1 MHENQLRK
9 NKVCLQDYNFKQ
21 DIENRLAIA
30 EFSVIDLEVLEEI
43 LYSSIKIPISKL
55 AKNLDRENRE
65 LLPFLETLSKT
76 GLVSISEDSILID
89 KDVRKYF
96 EAQLAK
102 FDPDFKPGMEYLQS
116 LLKKVPISV
125 LPGWYAIPRT
135 SNNIFDSIIEKYL
148 LSPQIFYRHLS
159 ELNFTDPTLQH
170 IIEDV
175 YNSPDLKAYA
185 DTLMEKY
192 GLSREVFEEHILHL
206 EFHFVC
212 CLGYEKIDGQFK
224 EIVIPFHEWKE
235 YLTFLKNTHAPSIS
249 STQRIIRKRPNDFS
263 FIQDMTLILNMAKK
277 QPIPLL
283 STKEHGPFP
292 SPETLRMIAEKMQGF
307 TADDPSFIRYMHTL
321 LNKLRLIKLADVID
335 GRLYVLEGAS
345 DWLDMHMENRALFLY
360 RHPLN
365 RLISDHVQSQLC
377 TERHVREAEKS
388 IIRVLNSGWVYFDAF
403 VRGVIV
409 PLGENSIVMLK
420 KQGKSWRYNLPTY
433 TEEELALIKATV
445 LEWLFEI
452 GITAVGTHESKECFC
467 VTPFG
472 QSLFGR

>member
-1 MHENQLRK
+1 
-9 NKVCLQDYNFKQ
+9 
-21 DIENRLAIA
+21 
-30 EFSVIDLEVLEEI
+30 
-43 LYSSIKIPISKL
+43 
-55 AKNLDRENRE
+55 
-65 LLPFLETLSKT
+65 
-76 GLVSISEDSILID
+76 
-89 KDVRKYF
+89 
-96 EAQLAK
+96 
-102 FDPDFKPGMEYLQS
+102 
-116 LLKKVPISV
+116 
-125 LPGWYAIPRT
+125 
-135 SNNIFDSIIEKYL
+135 
-148 LSPQIFYRHLS
+148 
-159 ELNFTDPTLQH
+159 
-170 IIEDV
+170 
-175 YNSPDLKAYA
+175 
-185 DTLMEKY
+185 MEKY

-472 QSLFGR
+472 QSLFG